1 MVRWNKA
8 YIKNTKDIVGVDDEL
23 SSDLEFE
30 CMACGAAMIRR
41 RGEKRVHHFAHK
53 EKTAKCNPESYF
65 HKLGKEIFKAI
76 YDESLEYI
84 VIPSG
89 KRTDLKHEYGDCLIE
104 DRQGKKI
111 LKQNADLCIKHK
123 DDEDK
128 DIIVEILFTHQVTKE
143 KIDTGSRIIEIR
155 LPNECTDDNVSSNI
169 IEQKIREIC
178 TPPLRVNEN
187 IHFYNFEDGIVYE
200 EACSSNISF
209 ANPTS
214 NLYDDECLGT
224 DYGRKST
231 PKFRNYF
238 SYKIG
243 SEDKSQQTSID
254 VASKEILKYNEK
266 VSSNVKKE
274 IAITGYLVT
283 PYKEKISPTI
293 LFEVSDVVKSKYPNI
308 RHQPAVLP
316 NYKQA
321 IDIIVMAD
329 NKEYWLGIDYR
340 KREVIKDDFEKKI
353 PSEWKEAVKEYIDD
367 LKLIKDKSK

>member
-1 MVRWNKA
+1 
-8 YIKNTKDIVGVDDEL
+8 
-23 SSDLEFE
+23 
-30 CMACGAAMIRR
+30 MILD
-41 RGEKRVHHFAHK
+41 HF
-53 EKTAKCNPESYF
+53 
-65 HKLGKEIFKAI
+65 L
-76 YDESLEYI
+76 
-84 VIPSG
+84 V
-89 KRTDLKHEYGDCLIE
+89 
-104 DRQGKKI
+104 
-111 LKQNADLCIKHK
+111 
-123 DDEDK
+123 
-128 DIIVEILFTHQVTKE
+128 V
-143 KIDTGSRIIEIR
+143 
-155 LPNECTDDNVSSNI
+155 
-169 IEQKIREIC
+169 
-178 TPPLRVNEN
+178 
-187 IHFYNFEDGIVYE
+187 
-200 EACSSNISF
+200 
-209 ANPTS
+209 
-214 NLYDDECLGT
+214 
-224 DYGRKST
+224 
-231 PKFRNYF
+231 NYF

-367 LKLIKDKSK
+367 LKPIKDKSK